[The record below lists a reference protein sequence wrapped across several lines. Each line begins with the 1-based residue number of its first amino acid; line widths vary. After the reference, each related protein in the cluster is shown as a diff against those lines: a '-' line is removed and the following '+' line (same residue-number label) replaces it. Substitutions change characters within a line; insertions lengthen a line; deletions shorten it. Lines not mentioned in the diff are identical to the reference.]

1 MISFYR
7 ICKFAAK
14 DFWRNIWLSFV
25 TTSIL
30 TLAFISV
37 NVLFVLNLLAHNAIS
52 AVEERVDVSVYL
64 VPGTSEEVIKT
75 IRSYLLAQQNV
86 KEVQLTSADEALVK
100 FRERHADNSA
110 ILQSLNNLEKNPLG
124 PSLSVRA
131 RSPEDYAVI
140 MRALENPAFASA
152 IAEKN
157 YDDHRLVIEHIQSIA
172 RQVERGALA
181 ISILFLVI
189 AILIVFNSI
198 RVAIYT
204 HREEIGIMKLVGA
217 SNFFIRMPFV
227 VEGISFCIL
236 GLLIAAAIVLPGIRI
251 LSPAVVEY
259 FGAGGNS
266 DLFAYYKT
274 HAIQIFGI
282 QLLGG
287 MILTAAA
294 SGIAVG
300 KYLRR

>member
-7 ICKFAAK
+7 ICKFAFK

-30 TLAFISV
+30 ALAFLSV
-37 NVLFVLNLLAHNAIS
+37 NVLFVLNLLAHNAIT
-52 AVEERVDVSVYL
+52 AVEQRVDVSVYL

-86 KEVQLTSADEALVK
+86 KEVQLTSSDEALQK
-100 FRERHADNSA
+100 FRERHADNPA
-110 ILQSLNNLEKNPLG
+110 ILHSLDTLEKNPLG

-131 RSPEDYAVI
+131 RAPEDYVAI
-140 MRALENPAFASA
+140 MRALENPAFASS
-152 IAEKN
+152 IVEKN
-157 YDDHRLVIEHIQSIA
+157 YDDHRVVIDHIQSIA
-172 RQVERGALA
+172 TQVERGALA
-181 ISILFLVI
+181 ISILFLLI

-227 VEGISFCIL
+227 VEGVSFCIL
-236 GLLIAAAIVLPGIRI
+236 GLLVAAALVLPGIRF
-251 LSPAVVEY
+251 LSPAVMEY
-259 FGAGGNS
+259 FGGGGS
-266 DLFAYYKT
+266 ADLFGYYKT
-274 HAIQIFGI
+274 HAVQIFGV

-287 MILTAAA
+287 IFLTAAA